1 MAAACPFPGVQ
12 GSQVLIQELITGLA
26 ARGHRIDL
34 VTYPFGMDAQWRC
47 PRGCRIHRV
56 NTRLRYPAHH
66 PGLHPVKPLLDA
78 ALARLLEEVVRR
90 RGADLIHAHSVEG
103 LMAALWVRRQTRT
116 PVLYHS
122 HTLLGEELPTY
133 YRPGPVRFLS
143 KWAGLAADRLLPPR
157 ADHCIALSPRAA
169 RTFQKMGVRGD
180 RISCLP
186 PFVFSPPPDAGPS
199 GGGSGPG
206 APYVLYAGNLH
217 PYQDL
222 DLLLRSFRIVAA
234 AERETHLL
242 IVTHNDPSRW
252 EKRMGRMGLEGRVTF
267 LIGRSFEQEWEWMSD
282 AAVLA
287 LPRLCCPGYPMKL
300 LNYLAAARPI
310 VASADSARGLT
321 HGRDAYVVT
330 APGPEAFAR
339 GLLRVLR
346 SRPLA
351 LRLAEGAGRTSKES
365 LSPRNLLGGIERV
378 YEQVS
383 PPSRI
388 WISRMAAAAV

>member
-1 MAAACPFPGVQ
+1 MGRTALFLQGFSANGHGRPPEVGRVENPRRIVMAAACPFPGVQ
-12 GSQVLIQELITGLA
+12 GSQVLIQEMITGLA

-143 KWAGLAADRLLPPR
+143 KWVGLAADRLLPPR

-186 PFVFSPPPDAGPS
+186 PFVFSPPPRT
-199 GGGSGPG
+199 PG
-206 APYVLYAGNLH
+206 LP
-217 PYQDL
+217 
-222 DLLLRSFRIVAA
+222 A
-234 AERETHLL
+234 AEA
-242 IVTHNDPSRW
+242 
-252 EKRMGRMGLEGRVTF
+252 GR
-267 LIGRSFEQEWEWMSD
+267 
-282 AAVLA
+282 A
-287 LPRLCCPGYPMKL
+287 LPTSCTPGTSTPIRIWTCSCGASGSL
-300 LNYLAAARPI
+300 PPRSERPI
-310 VASADSARGLT
+310 
-321 HGRDAYVVT
+321 Y
-330 APGPEAFAR
+330 
-339 GLLRVLR
+339 
-346 SRPLA
+346 
-351 LRLAEGAGRTSKES
+351 
-365 LSPRNLLGGIERV
+365 
-378 YEQVS
+378 
-383 PPSRI
+383 
-388 WISRMAAAAV
+388 

>member
-1 MAAACPFPGVQ
+1 
-12 GSQVLIQELITGLA
+12 
-26 ARGHRIDL
+26 
-34 VTYPFGMDAQWRC
+34 
-47 PRGCRIHRV
+47 
-56 NTRLRYPAHH
+56 
-66 PGLHPVKPLLDA
+66 
-78 ALARLLEEVVRR
+78 
-90 RGADLIHAHSVEG
+90 
-103 LMAALWVRRQTRT
+103 
-116 PVLYHS
+116 
-122 HTLLGEELPTY
+122 
-133 YRPGPVRFLS
+133 
-143 KWAGLAADRLLPPR
+143 
-157 ADHCIALSPRAA
+157 
-169 RTFQKMGVRGD
+169 
-180 RISCLP
+180 
-186 PFVFSPPPDAGPS
+186 
-199 GGGSGPG
+199 
-206 APYVLYAGNLH
+206 
-217 PYQDL
+217 
-222 DLLLRSFRIVAA
+222 
-234 AERETHLL
+234 
-242 IVTHNDPSRW
+242 
-252 EKRMGRMGLEGRVTF
+252 MGRMGLEGRVTL

-378 YEQVS
+378 YERVS

-388 WISRMAAAAV
+388 WISRKAAAAV